1 MLIMKKY
8 NKKAGDAYYYCF
20 ANAPPTASN
29 SIIISPWKTLSPL
42 LPPTI
47 TKDIGKYS
55 LLLEYDMVPYSPTK
69 RNRYIYFWWRR
80 DYEYL
85 HTGQSHCWRE
95 LLLDTA
101 WGRVGEYRHS
111 STIYY
116 ILHLRHWYWLDTII
130 KLSHL

>member
-1 MLIMKKY
+1 MKKY

-47 TKDIGKYS
+47 TKDIGKSS

-69 RNRYIYFWWRR
+69 RNRYIYTPARATV
-80 DYEYL
+80 D
-85 HTGQSHCWRE
+85 
-95 LLLDTA
+95 A
-101 WGRVGEYRHS
+101 N
-111 STIYY
+111 YY
-116 ILHLRHWYWLDTII
+116 WTLYGVE
-130 KLSHL
+130 